1 MGGKTATSTSQT
13 TIPSEV
19 LARYNAVNT
28 MAEGAASKPYQ
39 SFGTQASDY
48 IAQMNQQQNTGI
60 NSVNAAAGSYQPYLD
75 AATGATQ
82 AGMGS
87 SIDNIQKYMSPYLT
101 NVADTTSALMRQ
113 SNEQAQSGALGAA
126 ASSGAFGGDRA
137 GIAAANLAGQ
147 NQLAMG
153 KTMADIYNQGYG
165 QAASLSQ
172 ADLARQLQGGAQMA
186 GLGAQAQGLGLQGA
200 QAQLA
205 AGTMQQQTEQAGKD
219 AMIKD
224 FMQRQGYPFQ
234 TAQFLANI
242 ALGTGVASGTTTTAE
257 RPVGF
262 FQNLATGGRA
272 NGYADG
278 GGVAGPMQYAQSD
291 VGPSGYVPA
300 GVLPVGDLMISQIP
314 QDEQKNG
321 LEDVMKIA
329 SIFMG
334 GKAHGGAA
342 VGRHGYQTDGAVRD
356 EPGLVNSLT
365 RMARDSGQFI
375 SDMLPSNPRP
385 QEAPIGPNR
394 PVSPGLAGNLAR
406 AGSTA
411 GRFMAGSRDATPTAV
426 PGVGGGG
433 ADRMPVTS
441 QGLAAA
447 PRYKEYV
454 VGDDVFRRTPQGTI
468 IDGYG
473 NPVDINRAEAVR
485 NAIEA
490 QDMLSGAGRLVQS
503 NEMADQ
509 FRQSKEQ
516 SKEDLAQRNRDALAG
531 MYQGDFPVSE
541 RASGLAAALPPT
553 GGPGTFPAAGMPAA
567 TSAALSG
574 LGGPG
579 TFPAAGMPQAGLA
592 PTSSIRPVPRPD
604 GLGAA
609 SVATQPAAASPQSVG
624 FTGVAGAGKGYTD
637 VILPDGT
644 VERREGA
651 RNWRNNNPGNIEFGP
666 FAEANGAIGSDG
678 RFAVFPTYEAGRS
691 AKEAL
696 LFSSD
701 GYAGKTIAG
710 AIERYAPRSDNNNTD
725 AYIATV
731 AGALGV
737 DPNTPLAELNPAQR
751 NAMLTAMERVEG
763 GGSGNDGQ
771 FSSYST
777 TPIALG
783 GDGVSGLAG
792 GAGQTQTQPGGLG
805 GNQKSYED
813 RNALG
818 KFLYDP
824 STGKMN
830 KDAIM
835 SILSGLGTMAS
846 STSMSPFTALLQG
859 AGAGAATYSQLEQ
872 RAADIAQ
879 TEATTRQTDIAADK
893 GRIYEGQNG
902 TMFINLGGGMPPI
915 ELWRY
920 LENPAAYPTG
930 DRQLDAQ
937 ILRQAQAASVN
948 APSADGVF
956 ASPVIQTLL
965 GRETENARRNPNAA
979 IAQSAPIEA
988 AVNASAAVARS
999 SIPSILT
1006 QADAVAAIVSPDAAV
1021 RAGALGPLKQTVA
1034 NYLNDLSQ
1042 TVNQMTGVQLPIIT
1056 DPNGGDAATN
1066 AQIILKEAVASGM
1079 LNASGIQEL
1088 QQIMGA
1094 QPNVALSAEANS
1106 ALMAG
1111 LLVSGRTD
1119 MRRADFMR
1127 NYKAQPG
1134 NTYRT
1139 VIDADQAFQETYG
1152 DQVVAE
1158 KAALKEIIH
1167 YGNQPM
1173 PPEWAAVLGDYKT
1186 PMEFLM
1192 TPGIPV
1198 AAKNE
1203 FISKLLPA
1211 LGMND
1216 LVISALQGPDGMYI
1230 GNYFGG

>member
-19 LARYNAVNT
+19 LARYNSINT
-28 MAEGAASKPYQ
+28 MAQDAASKPYQ
-39 SFGTQASDY
+39 SFGTQASDFV
-48 IAQMNQQQNTGI
+48 AQMNQQQNAGI
-60 NSVNAAAGSYQPYLD
+60 SGVNAAAGSYKPYLD
-75 AATGATQ
+75 SATGATQ

-200 QAQLA
+200 QAQLSS
-205 AGTMQQQTEQAGKD
+205 GTMQQQTEQAGKD
-219 AMIKD
+219 AMIQD
-224 FMQRQGYPFQ
+224 FMQKQGYPFQ

-262 FQNLATGGRA
+262 FQRLATGGRA

-278 GGVAGPMQYAQSD
+278 GGVAGPMQYGQSG
-291 VGPSGYVPA
+291 VGSQGYVPA

-314 QDEQKNG
+314 QDEQKSG

-329 SIFMG
+329 SMFMG

-342 VGRHGYQTDGAVRD
+342 VGRHGYADGGSPVRE

-375 SDMLPSNPRP
+375 SDLLPENPRP
-385 QEAPIGPNR
+385 QEAPIGPNL
-394 PVSPGLAGNLAR
+394 PVEPGLAGSLAR
-406 AGSTA
+406 AGSTV
-411 GRFMAGSRDATPTAV
+411 GRFVAGSSDTAPTV
-426 PGVGGGG
+426 GSGVGGGG

-441 QGLAAA
+441 QGLSAA

-454 VGDDVFRRTPQGTI
+454 VGDDVFRRTPQGAI

-503 NEMADQ
+503 NEMVGQ
-509 FRQSKEQ
+509 FRQSKE
-516 SKEDLAQRNRDALAG
+516 DLAQRNAQRNRDALAG
-531 MYQGDFPVSE
+531 MYQGDFPVSG
-541 RASGLAAALPPT
+541 RASGLAAAQTSL
-553 GGPGTFPAAGMPAA
+553 GGPGTFTPAGMPAA
-567 TSAALSG
+567 PLSG

-579 TFPAAGMPQAGLA
+579 TFPAAGMPAGMPEAGLA
-592 PTSSIRPVPRPD
+592 PTTSLRPPMRPD

-609 SVATQPAAASPQSVG
+609 SVATQPAAEPQPIG

-637 VILPDGT
+637 VVRPDGT

-678 RFAVFPTYEAGRS
+678 RFAVFPTYEAGRA

-696 LFSSD
+696 LFSSN

-751 NAMLTAMERVEG
+751 SAMLTAMERVEG
-763 GGSGNDGQ
+763 GGAGNDGQ

-777 TPIALG
+777 TTIPAG

-792 GAGQTQTQPGGLG
+792 GADQTQTQPGGLG
-805 GNQKSYED
+805 GPRKDYED

-818 KFLYDP
+818 KFFYTP
-824 STGKMN
+824 EGKLN
-830 KDAIM
+830 KN
-835 SILSGLGTMAS
+835 SVLSVLQGLGAMVKS
-846 STSMSPFTALLQG
+846 PSMSPIVGLLEGVG
-859 AGAGAATYSQLEQ
+859 AGASAYSDLELKAAEIAQAEAATRE
-872 RAADIAQ
+872 
-879 TEATTRQTDIAADK
+879 TDVRTSTA
-893 GRIYEGQNG
+893 RFF
-902 TMFINLGGGMPPI
+902 MPPGGGTPLVIMPDGTPVDYWTFQSSP
-915 ELWRY
+915 ELK
-920 LENPAAYPTG
+920 A
-930 DRQLDAQ
+930 QLGSAQ
-937 ILRQAQAASVN
+937 VAS
-948 APSADGVF
+948 
-956 ASPVIQTLL
+956 
-965 GRETENARRNPNAA
+965 
-979 IAQSAPIEA
+979 IEA
-988 AVNASAAVARS
+988 AAKEAGAVTPPSEETVYSTPEVQASVSGEINALSARGGDRSASAAILDEINQNASAAGGSQIAQRNTQLVAFSNLNAASPESGPGFQAPWRFAAANAINFALKMAGSDEQVSGTVDDAQLIGKAQALLS
-999 SIPSILT
+999 SELANSLDQTTLGGLQAIANAMPNASQDPQASAELLATLVEAQQRQIDLKSFSDGYINLPNNQARTAFNVQTAFNEAYGGEYEQEKAYLKKLILEGGKQT
-1006 QADAVAAIVSPDAAV
+1006 DPQTGMTLMQLLTSGQLSEAEAHEV
-1021 RAGALGPLKQTVA
+1021 LKQVFPSGYPIHITR
-1034 NYLNDLSQ
+1034 YF
-1042 TVNQMTGVQLPIIT
+1042 TG
-1056 DPNGGDAATN
+1056 
-1066 AQIILKEAVASGM
+1066 
-1079 LNASGIQEL
+1079 
-1088 QQIMGA
+1088 
-1094 QPNVALSAEANS
+1094 
-1106 ALMAG
+1106 
-1111 LLVSGRTD
+1111 R
-1119 MRRADFMR
+1119 
-1127 NYKAQPG
+1127 
-1134 NTYRT
+1134 
-1139 VIDADQAFQETYG
+1139 
-1152 DQVVAE
+1152 
-1158 KAALKEIIH
+1158 
-1167 YGNQPM
+1167 
-1173 PPEWAAVLGDYKT
+1173 
-1186 PMEFLM
+1186 
-1192 TPGIPV
+1192 
-1198 AAKNE
+1198 
-1203 FISKLLPA
+1203 
-1211 LGMND
+1211 
-1216 LVISALQGPDGMYI
+1216 
-1230 GNYFGG
+1230 